1 MMALPFEEPPVSN
14 RTSRAVSSARK
25 QSRPPSS
32 RPSHGADNADRALA
46 DIRAW
51 TDLLVARGNR
61 LLELAVRER
70 ETLAHR
76 ADRAGKDRPG
86 SHAKPLA

>member
-1 MMALPFEEPPVSN
+1 MSN

-25 QSRPPSS
+25 QSRPQSPNSS
-32 RPSHGADNADRALA
+32 QAADNADRALA

-51 TDLLVARGNR
+51 TDLLVARGNH

-70 ETLAHR
+70 ETLAR
-76 ADRAGKDRPG
+76 RSDRVGKDRPG